1 MRKITL
7 QFPDAENLTV
17 KAIVRG
23 DFAIHMHPDSTD
35 EQGLP
40 LYGLTHVPSGLL
52 IDGRWRSPLYLR
64 PALRLLSTKQWP
76 KDAAEASERPE
87 CQLDAMMAI
96 EAAESLF
103 PWYSRRNYTAK
114 RAKLPGAAVPPATV
128 AI

>member
-7 QFPDAENLTV
+7 QFTDAEDQTV

-76 KDAAEASERPE
+76 KDAAEASESPA
-87 CQLDAMMAI
+87 CKLDAIAAM
-96 EAAESLF
+96 EAAEKKSK
-103 PWYSRRNYTAK
+103 WWHRRDFSKAK
-114 RAKLPGAAVPPATV
+114 VRLQGATIPPATV